1 MKTYA
6 DFLKSFYENPALAGS
21 MLKTF
26 DDLQNQDYRRAL
38 ADFYRQVSV
47 KLDTKMEEAAHGL

>member
-21 MLKTF
+21 MLKEF
-26 DDLQNQDYRRAL
+26 DRLQNQDYRRAL
-38 ADFYRQVSV
+38 TDFYRQVSI
-47 KLDTKMEEAAHGL
+47 KLDMKIEEAQE